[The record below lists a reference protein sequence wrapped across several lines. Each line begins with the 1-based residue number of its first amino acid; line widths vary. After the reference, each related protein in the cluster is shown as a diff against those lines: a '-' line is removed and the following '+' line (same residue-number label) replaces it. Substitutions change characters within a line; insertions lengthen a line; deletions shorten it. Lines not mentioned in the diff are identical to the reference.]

1 MDKLGDPT
9 TIAAGAGIVVAVG
22 GLIHTNNKISEIRR
36 DLDEVT
42 GHLATTIGEKGS
54 LERIKDNI
62 DKLGKAVQALNINIR
77 EVANVIHSEHE
88 LRNLQFTSILS
99 FMETVGEVPSETSQI
114 LTRKIQMVPQPIVH
128 RDSGFHDEI
137 GAVRS
142 KSTVEVPSNRREVL
156 RNLGIG

>member
-54 LERIKDNI
+54 IERIKSNVEQ
-62 DKLGKAVQALNINIR
+62 LGKAVQALNINIR
-77 EVANVIHSEHE
+77 EVANVINSEHE
-88 LRNLQFTSILS
+88 LRNRQFTSILS
-99 FMETVGEVPSETSQI
+99 FMETVGEVPSDTSDL
-114 LTRKIQMVPQPIVH
+114 LTKKIQFSTHPVPY
-128 RDSGFHDEI
+128 RETTFHDEI
-137 GAVRS
+137 GSIRG
-142 KSTVEVPSNRREVL
+142 KSSIETPSNRREVL
-156 RNLGIG
+156 RGLGIG

>member
-22 GLIHTNNKISEIRR
+22 GLIHTNNKINEIRR

-54 LERIKDNI
+54 LERIKDNV
-62 DKLGKAVQALNINIR
+62 DKLGKAVQALNVNIR
-77 EVANVIHSEHE
+77 EVASVIHAEHE
-88 LRNLQFTSILS
+88 LRTIQFTSILS
-99 FMETVGEVPSETSQI
+99 FMETVGDVPSETSQI
-114 LTRKIQMVPQPIVH
+114 LARKIQMIPQPVVH
-128 RDSGFHDEI
+128 RDSGFHEEI
-137 GAVRS
+137 GTIRP